1 MASPF
6 KRKPALVRTYGSSS
20 SAQPPPPPPK
30 PLSALDRLLADSDS
44 SDEDGLAGEKT
55 AQAPAPKRAKTAA
68 TAKGK
73 DPVSRSRPRSTSA
86 AALLDDDDD
95 ADQSRWEE
103 NQAALSAQTRASR
116 SGGATAVTST
126 RSRTKSSGSQ
136 QQQQQRTSPRK
147 RAAHTPVYDE
157 QEGADSAE
165 DEEVLPRPSPPR
177 RKVKR
182 TDSSNN
188 HSDPAA
194 TLTRTGKPSNATTS
208 IPPAAAPSSKKKKP
222 PPPSSK
228 DRNLGKAVER
238 DDDEI
243 PAPTA
248 FVPLA
253 ERLKQASHGSH
264 DQSSSANQ
272 PPRARER
279 RTPSPSPPKRPRPR
293 KAATAPTP
301 TPTPALSSPR
311 RPPPADDQS
320 SPLSP
325 AKPTPGA
332 TRRPAASPVKDLSA
346 VFSRFATRT
355 AAPIATTTSSSSSS
369 GGVVVSVEQ
378 HKEEPSLLEG
388 ADSGPRAQVSQ
399 RPPAARPTAGL
410 KRARSLVGGMAGPIA
425 KRLGGTTRSPNSG
438 DDDPDGDG
446 DGGLGRTFSQ
456 PGSSVLSPPSR
467 PNRPRPPL
475 GSSLSV
481 PVILSPTKSSPVRGG
496 GGGGGGNEI
505 ASPTTTVGGGGSG
518 SPLRRPHS
526 PNVGLGAGGSG
537 NGGLAALLGGA
548 GAMTAEGNGPTR
560 TYASGRRT
568 VRAPVEPAEEGG
580 GGGGEAFASA
590 RTATTSRMLATV
602 PGSSRPQSG
611 DASTL
616 KASSMVG
623 VAAPP
628 PRRETYASLRL
639 LWGIDAEENLDADE
653 DQDSQDRGAKV
664 VGSGTLRRQGEG
676 KRWMDELG
684 WMCDG
689 LRAGGGG
696 EGGGDRGAARASAI
710 ELVGKAL
717 EKDWIRR
724 LKSSGQAETVYLAL
738 RTATSSGGGSNS
750 NATPRTPATMTAD
763 RVLDAAIAVTL
774 ALFVKDQRLVEPLLR
789 ISPADV
795 QRNAATRKT
804 ASPPDDPED
813 EPGSDGN
820 SDLLEVLTAL
830 LNREWA
836 SDEIGATKTAAAAG
850 QNQAGG
856 TSGRS
861 RVSKVLKSDTR
872 HVSPRASTPE
882 CWPRNKS

>member
-1 MASPF
+1 
-6 KRKPALVRTYGSSS
+6 
-20 SAQPPPPPPK
+20 
-30 PLSALDRLLADSDS
+30 
-44 SDEDGLAGEKT
+44 
-55 AQAPAPKRAKTAA
+55 
-68 TAKGK
+68 
-73 DPVSRSRPRSTSA
+73 
-86 AALLDDDDD
+86 
-95 ADQSRWEE
+95 
-103 NQAALSAQTRASR
+103 
-116 SGGATAVTST
+116 
-126 RSRTKSSGSQ
+126 
-136 QQQQQRTSPRK
+136 
-147 RAAHTPVYDE
+147 
-157 QEGADSAE
+157 
-165 DEEVLPRPSPPR
+165 
-177 RKVKR
+177 
-182 TDSSNN
+182 
-188 HSDPAA
+188 
-194 TLTRTGKPSNATTS
+194 
-208 IPPAAAPSSKKKKP
+208 
-222 PPPSSK
+222 
-228 DRNLGKAVER
+228 
-238 DDDEI
+238 
-243 PAPTA
+243 
-248 FVPLA
+248 
-253 ERLKQASHGSH
+253 
-264 DQSSSANQ
+264 
-272 PPRARER
+272 
-279 RTPSPSPPKRPRPR
+279 
-293 KAATAPTP
+293 
-301 TPTPALSSPR
+301 
-311 RPPPADDQS
+311 
-320 SPLSP
+320 
-325 AKPTPGA
+325 
-332 TRRPAASPVKDLSA
+332 
-346 VFSRFATRT
+346 
-355 AAPIATTTSSSSSS
+355 
-369 GGVVVSVEQ
+369 
-378 HKEEPSLLEG
+378 
-388 ADSGPRAQVSQ
+388 
-399 RPPAARPTAGL
+399 
-410 KRARSLVGGMAGPIA
+410 
-425 KRLGGTTRSPNSG
+425 
-438 DDDPDGDG
+438 
-446 DGGLGRTFSQ
+446 
-456 PGSSVLSPPSR
+456 
-467 PNRPRPPL
+467 
-475 GSSLSV
+475 
-481 PVILSPTKSSPVRGG
+481 
-496 GGGGGGNEI
+496 
-505 ASPTTTVGGGGSG
+505 
-518 SPLRRPHS
+518 
-526 PNVGLGAGGSG
+526 
-537 NGGLAALLGGA
+537 
-548 GAMTAEGNGPTR
+548 MTAEGNGPTR